1 MFKERYYEEI
11 KKILDCIIETQS
23 ENITSGAKLISDALI
38 NGGAIYLYDHGGHSL
53 QYEGI
58 GRAGGPMFLQPLTFN
73 LNINIPIHPLRVPK
87 ETREIYEIVDVVLK
101 NSPLKVGDVIIIG
114 SVSGRNPLP
123 VELAIKAKEFG
134 IKTIGITSITY
145 SKAFSSRHPSGK
157 RLFEVVDVAI
167 DNCGVIG
174 DAILEVEKLPVKICP
189 TSGISGIF
197 ILWLLIADVIE
208 LLLEKGIR
216 PHIYKSINFDDAKE
230 FNEKELSEYKKTGI

>member
-1 MFKERYYEEI
+1 MFKEQYYQEI
-11 KKILDCIIETQS
+11 RKIIDCIIETQADAIRS
-23 ENITSGAKLISDALI
+23 ASSLIVESLS

-58 GRAGGPMFLQPLTFN
+58 GRAGGPMFLQPFTFN
-73 LNINIPIHPLRVPK
+73 LNINIPVHPLRTPK
-87 ETREIYEIVDVVLK
+87 ETSEIYEIIDIVLER
-101 NSPLKVGDVIIIG
+101 STLKPGDVIIIG

-123 VELAIKAKEFG
+123 IELAIKARGFG
-134 IKTIGITSITY
+134 VKTIGITSIAY
-145 SKAFSSRHPSGK
+145 SKAFPSRHYSGK

-167 DNCGVIG
+167 DNCGVVG
-174 DAILEVEKLPVKICP
+174 DAILEVRELPVKICP

-230 FNEKELSEYKKTGI
+230 FNEKELAEYKKTGI

>member
-1 MFKERYYEEI
+1 MLKEQYYQEVQ
-11 KKILDCIIETQS
+11 KILECIMETQS
-23 ENITSGAKLISDALI
+23 NAIRTASSLITESLLNEGAV
-38 NGGAIYLYDHGGHSL
+38 YLYDHGGHSL

-58 GRAGGPMFLQPLTFN
+58 GRAGGPMFLQPFTFN
-73 LNINIPIHPLRVPK
+73 LSMNIPIHPLRIPR
-87 ETREIYEIVDVVLK
+87 ETGEIYEIIDIVLK
-101 NSPLKVGDVIIIG
+101 KSTLKTGDVIIIG

-123 VELAIKAKEFG
+123 VELAIKARELG
-134 IKTIGITSITY
+134 IKTIGITSIEY
-145 SKAFSSRHPSGK
+145 SKAFSSRHYSGK

-174 DAILEVEKLPVKICP
+174 DAILEVKELPVKICP

-208 LLLEKGIR
+208 LLLERGIK

-230 FNEKELSEYKKTGI
+230 FNEKELAEYRKTGI

>member
-1 MFKERYYEEI
+1 MLKEQYYQEI
-11 KKILDCIIETQS
+11 CKIIDRIVETQS
-23 ENITSGAKLISDALI
+23 DKIRSASSLIVESLS

-58 GRAGGPMFLQPLTFN
+58 GRAGGPMFLQPFTFN
-73 LNINIPIHPLRVPK
+73 LNINIPIHPLRAPK
-87 ETREIYEIVDVVLK
+87 EAGEIYEIIDTVLK
-101 NSPLKVGDVIIIG
+101 RSTLQPGDVIIIG

-123 VELAIKAKEFG
+123 VELAIKAREFG

-145 SKAFSSRHPSGK
+145 SKAFPSRHYSGK

-167 DNCGVIG
+167 DNCGIVG
-174 DAILEVEKLPVKICP
+174 DAILEVKGLSVKICP

-208 LLLEKGIR
+208 LLLERGIR

-230 FNEKELSEYKKTGI
+230 FNEKELAEYKKTGI